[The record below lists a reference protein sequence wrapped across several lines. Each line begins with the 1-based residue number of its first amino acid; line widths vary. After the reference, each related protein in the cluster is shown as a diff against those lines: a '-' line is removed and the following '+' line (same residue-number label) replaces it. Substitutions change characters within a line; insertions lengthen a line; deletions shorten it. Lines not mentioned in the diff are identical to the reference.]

1 VNATAIARYP
11 QSVQRRLNFAEW
23 YNTHIIPSSNETCT
37 QSIIAHSI
45 HIPLYEE
52 KVQYY
57 PVTLAVS
64 GYWDCVS
71 VNYAGVLEIVVPI
84 GQIEFWSPYS
94 RKIEMQPMT
103 VAFQAAKGCDLV
115 LFELVDRLSEAGLIK
130 EVMSGKIAFPL

>member
-1 VNATAIARYP
+1 MKK
-11 QSVQRRLNFAEW
+11 
-23 YNTHIIPSSNETCT
+23 
-37 QSIIAHSI
+37 
-45 HIPLYEE
+45 

-57 PVTLAVS
+57 PLALAVP

-71 VNYAGVLEIVVPI
+71 VNYAGVMEIVVPI

>member
-1 VNATAIARYP
+1 
-11 QSVQRRLNFAEW
+11 LNFAKW

-37 QSIIAHSI
+37 QFIIAHSI
-45 HIPLYEE
+45 HIPPYEE

-57 PVTLAVS
+57 PVTLAVP

-71 VNYAGVLEIVVPI
+71 ANYAGVLEIVVPI
-84 GQIEFWSPYS
+84 GQIEFWSSYS

-103 VAFQAAKGCDLV
+103 VAFQAAKGCDLA

-130 EVMSGKIAFPL
+130 EVMSGKLAFSL